1 MGKLLMKIKGIVL
14 VACLFLFWTVD
25 AFAAGKLDTEKKKF
39 SYTIGVQMASGVKRQ
54 GVDLD
59 VDAFKQAVDDVMS
72 GHEPELTMEEMQTVL
87 NNYQQREM
95 ARMNEKAEENRKSG
109 QAFLEKNG
117 KDKMVTVLKSGIQYK
132 ITQAGKGKKPK
143 ASDTVVVNYRGTLI
157 DGTEFDSS
165 YKRGQPATFP
175 VNGVIKG
182 WQEVLQLMPTGSKW
196 HVVIPSDLAYG
207 PRGTGGPIGPNATLV
222 FDIELIDIK

>member
-1 MGKLLMKIKGIVL
+1 MKIKGIVL

-95 ARMNEKAEENRKSG
+95 ARMNKKAEENRKSG

-117 KDKMVTVLKSGIQYK
+117 K
-132 ITQAGKGKKPK
+132 
-143 ASDTVVVNYRGTLI
+143 
-157 DGTEFDSS
+157 
-165 YKRGQPATFP
+165 GQ
-175 VNGVIKG
+175 
-182 WQEVLQLMPTGSKW
+182 KW
-196 HVVIPSDLAYG
+196 SRY
-207 PRGTGGPIGPNATLV
+207 
-222 FDIELIDIK
+222 